1 MGCTNIL
8 KPRSNKFKCSW
19 KFTIFEHNML
29 STKSSLC
36 SRYYTEA
43 CNEWRDSSRRLG
55 KTAPKKH
62 RELAWWL
69 ITRGVGGHEFIFRTD
84 QIKHRVPTA
93 VMDLWSYRYVERA
106 LKLYWTENLT
116 VIEGD
121 CKVSL
126 RSSSQQPPC
135 ICQMRSAP
143 AANRTR
149 HVGSVTCAR
158 YRSVVSLS
166 AVEIDP
172 PLVTRFDVIPQ
183 VKSHL
188 HFVCLKLSF
197 DALRNEMVHNNY
209 YRKATACTH
218 VKAK

>member
-1 MGCTNIL
+1 M
-8 KPRSNKFKCSW
+8 
-19 KFTIFEHNML
+19 
-29 STKSSLC
+29 
-36 SRYYTEA
+36 
-43 CNEWRDSSRRLG
+43 
-55 KTAPKKH
+55 
-62 RELAWWL
+62 
-69 ITRGVGGHEFIFRTD
+69 
-84 QIKHRVPTA
+84 
-93 VMDLWSYRYVERA
+93 
-106 LKLYWTENLT
+106 
-116 VIEGD
+116 
-121 CKVSL
+121 SL

-188 HFVCLKLSF
+188 HFVCLNFLLMLYEMIWFTTITIEKQRLALTLKRSKRQSTTQNRNTLS
-197 DALRNEMVHNNY
+197 DMSTCLGIRSPVEG
-209 YRKATACTH
+209 RDR
-218 VKAK
+218 